1 MPKTSSAEFIQR
13 YLQDA
18 IALEQTVE
26 VQMRAMAKDCEEGL
40 IKELFLSHADQT
52 RKQAEELSHRL
63 RQIGGTPST
72 TKNILAHIFGSVPR
86 SAPIAASTA
95 DRMTQNLLLGF
106 SIESSCGAM
115 YEALRATAE
124 YLGDIETSALAKRIQ
139 QAEQTTAQRF
149 WNQIPSAAIS
159 AVEHERQ
166 TGAQQAANF

>member
-1 MPKTSSAEFIQR
+1 MPKTSAAEFIQR

-26 VQMRAMAKDCEEGL
+26 VQMRSMAKDCEEGL

-52 RKQAEELSHRL
+52 RKQAEELTHRL
-63 RQIGGTPST
+63 RQIGGNPST
-72 TKNILAHIFGSVPR
+72 TKSILAHIFGNVPR

-95 DRMTQNLLLGF
+95 DRVTQNLLLGF
-106 SIESSCGAM
+106 SIESSSSAM

-139 QAEQTTAQRF
+139 TTEQSMAQKF

-159 AVEHERQ
+159 AVEHERLA
-166 TGAQQAANF
+166 GAQRAANI